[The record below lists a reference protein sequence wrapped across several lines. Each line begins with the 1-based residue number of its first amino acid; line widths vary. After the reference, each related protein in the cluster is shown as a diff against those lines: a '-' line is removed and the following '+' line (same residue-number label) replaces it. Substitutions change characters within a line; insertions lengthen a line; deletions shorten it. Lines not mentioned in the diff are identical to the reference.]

1 MTNMPVKEAILARI
15 KAYDK
20 ILIFRHKRVDG
31 DCVGATKGLKEI
43 LRASFPEKEILVI
56 DDERSEFLAFL
67 GESDP
72 EISEEAYREALGIVV
87 DTATS
92 NRISNKKFVLCKELV
107 KIDHHIPVEAYG
119 CINWVEEDVSSACEL
134 IVKFYDTFRDQLQ
147 LPKSA
152 AKFLFT
158 GMVTDTGRFKYESVN
173 GDTMRRAGILLD
185 VGVDTEN
192 IFSNLYLEEFDH
204 LKFKAHVY
212 KSMKITENGVAW
224 IYVSKAM
231 QEKFGLNME
240 SASSVVGMLDTI
252 KGSLCW
258 LAFIET
264 GDEAGSIRV
273 RLRSRYMTIN
283 TLAEQYRGGGHASAS
298 GATVYGRKEVN
309 AMVRK
314 ADAMIKE
321 YKESHEGWL

>member
-1 MTNMPVKEAILARI
+1 MINEMQAILAKI
-15 KAYDK
+15 KEYDR
-20 ILIFRHKRVDG
+20 ILIFRHFRNDG
-31 DCVGATKGLKEI
+31 DCVGASMGLREI

-56 DDERSEFLAFL
+56 DDECSDFLAFL

-119 CINWVEEDVSSACEL
+119 CINWVEEDISSACEL

-158 GMVTDTGRFKYESVN
+158 GMVTDTGRFKYESVS

-185 VGVDTEN
+185 AGVDTEN
-192 IFSNLYLEEFDH
+192 IFSNLYLEEFEH

>member
-1 MTNMPVKEAILARI
+1 MINEMQAILAKI
-15 KAYDK
+15 KEYDR
-20 ILIFRHKRVDG
+20 ILIFRHFRNDG
-31 DCVGATKGLKEI
+31 DCVGASMGLREI

-56 DDERSEFLAFL
+56 DSEKSEFLAFL

-119 CINWVEEDVSSACEL
+119 CINWVEEDISSACEL

-152 AKFLFT
+152 AKFLYT

-185 VGVDTEN
+185 AGVDTEN
-192 IFSNLYLEEFDH
+192 IFSNLYLEEFEH

-212 KSMKITENGVAW
+212 KSMRITENGVAW

-264 GDEAGSIRV
+264 GDEASSIRV

>member
-1 MTNMPVKEAILARI
+1 MINEMQAILAKI
-15 KAYDK
+15 KEYDR
-20 ILIFRHKRVDG
+20 ILIFRHFRNDG
-31 DCVGATKGLKEI
+31 DCVGASMGLREI

-56 DDERSEFLAFL
+56 DVERSDFLAFL

-119 CINWVEEDVSSACEL
+119 CINWVEEDISSACEL

-185 VGVDTEN
+185 AGVDTEN